1 MNTISDCKILEFP
14 RIEDPRGAL
23 TFVENSRQI
32 PFNIARIYY
41 LYDVPGGAARAGHS
55 HKALQ
60 QVLVAMSGS
69 FDVHV
74 DDGVN
79 RKTYHLNRSYLGLY
93 IPRMIW
99 RELDN
104 FSSGSVCLSLASEFY
119 DESDY
124 YRDYDDYIVARG
136 AE

>member
-79 RKTYHLNRSYLGLY
+79 RKTYHLNRSYMGLY

-124 YRDYDDYIVARG
+124 YRSYDDYLVARG